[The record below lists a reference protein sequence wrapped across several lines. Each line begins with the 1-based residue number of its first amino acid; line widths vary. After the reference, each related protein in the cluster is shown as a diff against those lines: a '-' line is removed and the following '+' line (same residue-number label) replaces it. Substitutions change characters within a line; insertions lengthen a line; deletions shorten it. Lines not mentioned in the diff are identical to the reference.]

1 MSDLEG
7 VIPNDESRQN
17 SPAPRHIIHTRGAL
31 AAGGGGP
38 SNNHATQNNHD
49 NCDACGYGGRLMCCD
64 SCPKAFHFTCLVPP
78 LDVDNPPKGN
88 WYCRECSTEKATPAM
103 PAPGLFQE
111 LIHKARGSNS
121 KSFLLPDHI
130 RCAFEDVA
138 TGPHGEYVDLNKFKS
153 EQKDRNG
160 FPIKPDYT
168 RMVDENGKLI
178 RCFSCKLPASKLKL
192 ILQCDFCDLSWHL
205 DCLDPPLTT
214 PVPAYK
220 KWMCP
225 CHVDHALPPMRRLAS
240 ENNLTSVDN
249 TAIENIPD
257 KKLEI
262 DCDPEFYLNNT
273 LHRLPK
279 NGIRLDYFGQ
289 MLNELFGSDNGD
301 EEDEEDNGKGGG
313 EEKSEDNLYVDDS
326 NKVDQP
332 IETSQVSRG
341 KKRELPSEDK
351 EEQTDPNPNKK
362 LHPEHVIGI
371 NEKIEIDENSY
382 QQNPLLL
389 LTEVALAEKP

>member
-1 MSDLEG
+1 MSELEG
-7 VIPNDESRQN
+7 VIPNDESRQS

-88 WYCRECSTEKATPAM
+88 WYCRECSAEKATPAM

-130 RCAFEDVA
+130 RCAFED
-138 TGPHGEYVDLNKFKS
+138 GPHGEYVDLNKFKS
-153 EQKDRNG
+153 EQRD
-160 FPIKPDYT
+160 
-168 RMVDENGKLI
+168 
-178 RCFSCKLPASKLKL
+178 
-192 ILQCDFCDLSWHL
+192 WHL

-225 CHVDHALPPMRRLAS
+225 CHVDHALPPMRRLVS

-289 MLNELFGSDNGD
+289 MLNELFGSN
-301 EEDEEDNGKGGG
+301 
-313 EEKSEDNLYVDDS
+313 S
-326 NKVDQP
+326 NIVGQP
-332 IETSQVSRG
+332 IEASQVSRG
-341 KKRELPSEDK
+341 KKRELPSDDK

-362 LHPEHVIGI
+362 PYPERVIGI
-371 NEKIEIDENSY
+371 NEKIEMDENSY

-389 LTEVALAEKP
+389 LTEVALAENSEESEELM